1 MKNWYRIL
9 ILFLVSSSLLTF
21 TAAAQQ
27 KNTDTERA
35 LVLKLAAYLKDS
47 SYIKNTIRQ
56 IETEKKVETQ
66 ITGYQKLHKQVQRM
80 LLLQSELKW
89 LNMEAI
95 RLAYEDMKRIEGFD
109 AVKYLPILTELEQQV
124 KQGFGNIYSGDEA
137 VLVNAEKAVA
147 VINWETGIVGQW
159 LPNWVRSRTTGVIR
173 NQPAGKVLTPILLS

>member
-95 RLAYEDMKRIEGFD
+95 RLAYEDMKKTDRRLRCSKVPAYFD
-109 AVKYLPILTELEQQV
+109 R
-124 KQGFGNIYSGDEA
+124 
-137 VLVNAEKAVA
+137 
-147 VINWETGIVGQW
+147 TGTASKSKDSAYI
-159 LPNWVRSRTTGVIR
+159 
-173 NQPAGKVLTPILLS
+173 

>member
-109 AVKYLPILTELEQQV
+109 AVKYHVDVFQCFTSANQV
-124 KQGFGNIYSGDEA
+124 GHCYVFHVDTATFIS
-137 VLVNAEKAVA
+137 
-147 VINWETGIVGQW
+147 
-159 LPNWVRSRTTGVIR
+159 
-173 NQPAGKVLTPILLS
+173 LSFSFFP

>member
-66 ITGYQKLHKQVQRM
+66 ITDIKNFISKCNVC
-80 LLLQSELKW
+80 
-89 LNMEAI
+89 
-95 RLAYEDMKRIEGFD
+95 FCC
-109 AVKYLPILTELEQQV
+109 
-124 KQGFGNIYSGDEA
+124 
-137 VLVNAEKAVA
+137 KA
-147 VINWETGIVGQW
+147 N
-159 LPNWVRSRTTGVIR
+159 
-173 NQPAGKVLTPILLS
+173 

>member
-56 IETEKKVETQ
+56 IETETLIPQHYYK
-66 ITGYQKLHKQVQRM
+66 I
-80 LLLQSELKW
+80 
-89 LNMEAI
+89 
-95 RLAYEDMKRIEGFD
+95 F
-109 AVKYLPILTELEQQV
+109 
-124 KQGFGNIYSGDEA
+124 F
-137 VLVNAEKAVA
+137 
-147 VINWETGIVGQW
+147 
-159 LPNWVRSRTTGVIR
+159 
-173 NQPAGKVLTPILLS
+173 LST

>member
-56 IETEKKVETQ
+56 IETEKSKPKSPDIKNFISKCNVC
-66 ITGYQKLHKQVQRM
+66 
-80 LLLQSELKW
+80 
-89 LNMEAI
+89 
-95 RLAYEDMKRIEGFD
+95 FCC
-109 AVKYLPILTELEQQV
+109 
-124 KQGFGNIYSGDEA
+124 
-137 VLVNAEKAVA
+137 KA
-147 VINWETGIVGQW
+147 N
-159 LPNWVRSRTTGVIR
+159 
-173 NQPAGKVLTPILLS
+173 

>member
-27 KNTDTERA
+27 KNTDTERS

-66 ITGYQKLHKQVQRM
+66 IT
-80 LLLQSELKW
+80 
-89 LNMEAI
+89 
-95 RLAYEDMKRIEGFD
+95 
-109 AVKYLPILTELEQQV
+109 
-124 KQGFGNIYSGDEA
+124 
-137 VLVNAEKAVA
+137 
-147 VINWETGIVGQW
+147 
-159 LPNWVRSRTTGVIR
+159 
-173 NQPAGKVLTPILLS
+173 

>member
-56 IETEKKVETQ
+56 I
-66 ITGYQKLHKQVQRM
+66 
-80 LLLQSELKW
+80 
-89 LNMEAI
+89 
-95 RLAYEDMKRIEGFD
+95 
-109 AVKYLPILTELEQQV
+109 
-124 KQGFGNIYSGDEA
+124 
-137 VLVNAEKAVA
+137 
-147 VINWETGIVGQW
+147 
-159 LPNWVRSRTTGVIR
+159 
-173 NQPAGKVLTPILLS
+173 

>member
-95 RLAYEDMKRIEGFD
+95 RLAYEDMKRIRRLRCSKVPAYFD
-109 AVKYLPILTELEQQV
+109 RTGTA
-124 KQGFGNIYSGDEA
+124 S
-137 VLVNAEKAVA
+137 KA
-147 VINWETGIVGQW
+147 GIRQY
-159 LPNWVRSRTTGVIR
+159 I
-173 NQPAGKVLTPILLS
+173 

>member
-66 ITGYQKLHKQVQRM
+66 ITGYQNASV
-80 LLLQSELKW
+80 
-89 LNMEAI
+89 A
-95 RLAYEDMKRIEGFD
+95 KRIEVAEYGSD
-109 AVKYLPILTELEQQV
+109 S
-124 KQGFGNIYSGDEA
+124 SG
-137 VLVNAEKAVA
+137 L
-147 VINWETGIVGQW
+147 
-159 LPNWVRSRTTGVIR
+159 
-173 NQPAGKVLTPILLS
+173 

>member
-1 MKNWYRIL
+1 MPLFVNGQTITIMPDCVSLTLLLRYENWYRIL

-109 AVKYLPILTELEQQV
+109 AVKYLPILTELEQQMM
-124 KQGFGNIYSGDEA
+124 NRDSAIYIA
-137 VLVNAEKAVA
+137 VMRLFWQMRKR
-147 VINWETGIVGQW
+147 
-159 LPNWVRSRTTGVIR
+159 P
-173 NQPAGKVLTPILLS
+173 

>member
-95 RLAYEDMKRIEGFD
+95 RLAYEDMKRRLRCSKVPAYFD
-109 AVKYLPILTELEQQV
+109 RTGTA
-124 KQGFGNIYSGDEA
+124 S
-137 VLVNAEKAVA
+137 KA
-147 VINWETGIVGQW
+147 
-159 LPNWVRSRTTGVIR
+159 RIR
-173 NQPAGKVLTPILLS
+173 QYI